1 MVQNLSFIL
10 KAVVI
15 HIEISSRVIAQ
26 SDCTSKI
33 YSEIMRNGE
42 K

>member
-1 MVQNLSFIL
+1 MGLNLSFNKGSGNPQIFS
-10 KAVVI
+10 I
-15 HIEISSRVIAQ
+15 VIAQ
-26 SDCTSKI
+26 SDCVSKI